1 MASCSCGT
9 RDKPKPVSPL
19 SRGLSW
25 LGCCMRLAFR
35 NGADRRASK
44 NLPQSLCRVSI
55 KSRGQKTSNM
65 STDTLLVAVVLTTFK
80 VI

>member
-1 MASCSCGT
+1 MTSCSCGT

-25 LGCCMRLAFR
+25 LGRCMRLVFR
-35 NGADRRASK
+35 NGADGHV
-44 NLPQSLCRVSI
+44 P
-55 KSRGQKTSNM
+55 KSTTVAVQGVYKEPWPKKTSNM
-65 STDTLLVAVVLTTFK
+65 STDTLLVAVILITFK

>member
-25 LGCCMRLAFR
+25 LGRCMRLAFR
-35 NGADRRASK
+35 NGADGHVSK
-44 NLPQSLCRVSI
+44 STTVAVQGVYKEPWP
-55 KSRGQKTSNM
+55 KTSNM
-65 STDTLLVAVVLTTFK
+65 STDTLLVAVTLTTFK